1 MDDWEGLLL
10 PLSGIAMTLRVS
22 HIFIADRQN
31 RYLVAGS
38 LR

>member
-10 PLSGIAMTLRVS
+10 PLSGIAMTLHVS
-22 HIFIADRQN
+22 HIFISDRQN